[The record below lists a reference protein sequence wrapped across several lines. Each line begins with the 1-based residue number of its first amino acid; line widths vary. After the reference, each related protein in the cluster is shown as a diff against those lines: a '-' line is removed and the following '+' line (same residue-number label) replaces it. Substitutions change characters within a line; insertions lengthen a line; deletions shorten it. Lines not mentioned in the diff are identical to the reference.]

1 MLYCILSHNGNGVEE
16 VMIISILSGCT
27 LNGHSLQLT
36 GRERGGLG
44 HRSYSNEGDDT
55 SAIPW
60 GIHCGAAKIFGRA

>member
-1 MLYCILSHNGNGVEE
+1 
-16 VMIISILSGCT
+16 MIISILSGCT